1 MKQNLSDIS
10 DPVLER
16 GLSEIR
22 TQIDMVTEF
31 VYGIREKRQIGLS
44 SYIDIVRYILFGTSI
59 TKTNPWVATNEAL
72 VDYVIPQFDRLDFDT
87 LNLAYDIAT
96 KTFMIDDKPIAELKP
111 FLDSLNEKLRKLQE
125 LNKLFN
131 ISEGE

>member
-1 MKQNLSDIS
+1 M
-10 DPVLER
+10 
-16 GLSEIR
+16 
-22 TQIDMVTEF
+22 
-31 VYGIREKRQIGLS
+31 S

>member
-1 MKQNLSDIS
+1 
-10 DPVLER
+10 
-16 GLSEIR
+16 
-22 TQIDMVTEF
+22 MVTEF